1 MDEPASRFIDDEEG
15 GVIEDDGGFHD
26 QNFEERSETSKRGR
40 IKIRIK
46 MSMYFGETAVP
57 VL

>member
-1 MDEPASRFIDDEEG
+1 MDEPTCRFIDDQER
-15 GVIEDDGGFHD
+15 GVFKDNGGFHD
-26 QNFEERSETSKRGR
+26 QNFEERSETSKMGR

>member
-1 MDEPASRFIDDEEG
+1 MNEPTGWFVDDEEG
-15 GVIEDDGGFHD
+15 RVIEEDGGFHD

>member
-1 MDEPASRFIDDEEG
+1 VNEPTGWFVDDEEG
-15 GVIEDDGGFHD
+15 GMVEDDGRFHD

-46 MSMYFGETAVP
+46 MSM
-57 VL
+57 

>member
-1 MDEPASRFIDDEEG
+1 MNEPTGWFVDDEEG
-15 GVIEDDGGFHD
+15 GMVEDNGGFHD